1 MSVYKRGAKGVF
13 YMNFTYLSERIYKS
27 TGKYT
32 KKEAKQV
39 EAMERQRLIDESNIT
54 PQQKAARVVLSDV
67 VKELN
72 DVRWKHNKDSK
83 NSLARAE
90 KVVTLLDDIPIMEVN
105 QDSVRKIMIHMQS
118 RGNKPATVNRTLEVL
133 KTMLKYKKLEWD
145 YIKLAKTSKGRIR
158 VISIEE
164 EYQAVKHLKETK
176 RKRGG
181 KNYPDIAD
189 LVICLVDTGM
199 RLGEMLK
206 LKYEDMNFD
215 TNLITIWINK
225 GGRPRS
231 IPMTKR
237 VREIMLTRKEATP
250 DMPFHLNNDQAI
262 NAWQWVRRE
271 MGLAHE
277 KEFVLHSLRHTC
289 ASRLLNKGADIVTIR
304 DWLGHADIATTM
316 IYAHL
321 APNKLA
327 HAAAILDSYDH
338 KKVDAEL
345 TQN

>member
-1 MSVYKRGAKGVF
+1 MSVYKRGSKGVF
-13 YMNFTYLSERIYKS
+13 YMNFTVNGVRVYKS
-27 TGKYT
+27 TGKFT
-32 KKEAKQV
+32 KKEAKLV
-39 EAMERQRLIDESNIT
+39 EAFEKQKLINEANAT
-54 PQQKAARVVLSDV
+54 PQQKATRMKLSEV
-67 VKELN
+67 VKELY
-72 DVRWKHNKDSK
+72 DVRWKHNKDSV
-83 NSLARAE
+83 NSLARGE
-90 KVVTLLDDIPIMEVN
+90 KVVEILGDIPIGEVS
-105 QDSVRKIMIHMQS
+105 QEDVRKIMVQLQA

-145 YIKLAKTSKGRIR
+145 YIKLARLSKGRIR
-158 VISIEE
+158 VISLEE
-164 EYQAVKHLKETK
+164 EHQAVKLFRETK
-176 RKRGG
+176 RIRGG

-206 LKYEDMNFD
+206 LKYEDVNFD

-237 VREIMLTRKEATP
+237 VREIMLTRQTNSP

-262 NAWQWVRRE
+262 NAWQWVRTE
-271 MGLAHE
+271 MKLKND
-277 KEFVLHSLRHTC
+277 KEFVLHALRHTC
-289 ASRLLNKGADIVTIR
+289 ASRLLNKGVDIVTIR

-321 APNKLA
+321 HPNKLA

-338 KKVDAEL
+338 ED
-345 TQN
+345 

>member
-1 MSVYKRGAKGVF
+1 MSVYKRGDKGVF
-13 YMNFTYLSERIYKS
+13 YMNFTVNGVRVYKS
-27 TGKYT
+27 TGKFT
-32 KKEAKQV
+32 KKDAKQV
-39 EAMERQRLIDESNIT
+39 EANEKQKLIDEANAT
-54 PQQKAARVVLSDV
+54 PQQKATRMKLSEV
-67 VKELN
+67 VKELY
-72 DVRWKHNKDSK
+72 DVRWKHNKDSV
-83 NSLARAE
+83 NSLARGE
-90 KVVTLLDDIPIMEVN
+90 KVVEILGDIPIGEVS
-105 QDSVRKIMIHMQS
+105 QEDVRKIMVHLQG

-145 YIKLAKTSKGRIR
+145 YIKLSRVSKGRIR

-164 EYQAVKHLKETK
+164 EHQAVKHFKETK
-176 RKRGG
+176 RIRGG
-181 KNYPDIAD
+181 KNYSDIGD
-189 LVICLVDTGM
+189 LIICLVDTGM

-206 LKYEDMNFD
+206 LRYEDVNFK

-237 VREIMLTRKEATP
+237 VREIMLARKDSSP

-262 NAWQWVRRE
+262 NAWQWVRKE
-271 MGLAHE
+271 MGLHHDR
-277 KEFVLHSLRHTC
+277 EFVLHALRHTC
-289 ASRLLNKGADIVTIR
+289 ASRLLNKGVDIVTIR
-304 DWLGHADIATTM
+304 DWLGHADISTTM

-338 KKVDAEL
+338 EKVDAEL
-345 TQN
+345 TQI